1 MIALPARRL
10 PLTYRQLLQQPIH
23 LLGNGA
29 AGILR
34 RRRAGPDGGEAFA
47 HGGVEVRPVGD
58 QRDDRT
64 AVGGGG
70 VASTSSSGSACFD

>member
-1 MIALPARRL
+1 
-10 PLTYRQLLQQPIH
+10 
-23 LLGNGA
+23 
-29 AGILR
+29 LR